1 MGSKFEPTSVRTAV
15 SYSDRPTCTFLTDLN
30 EMSGKYTCPAPDN
43 AVVEEMRE
51 RELWPRFLSDV
62 LEVRGYPHL
71 LHVKG
76 TVHSNI
82 FYVSGSLHYSWL
94 TVLKN
99 VLFKKIQHSVL
110 GFQF

>member
-1 MGSKFEPTSVRTAV
+1 MGSKFEPTSVRTAA
-15 SYSDRPTCTFLTDLN
+15 SYSDRPTCTSLTDLN

-51 RELWPRFLSDV
+51 RELLPRFLSDV

-76 TVHSNI
+76 RTHQISIHSTCT
-82 FYVSGSLHYSWL
+82 YLWHTPSSK
-94 TVLKN
+94 TRPA
-99 VLFKKIQHSVL
+99 
-110 GFQF
+110 